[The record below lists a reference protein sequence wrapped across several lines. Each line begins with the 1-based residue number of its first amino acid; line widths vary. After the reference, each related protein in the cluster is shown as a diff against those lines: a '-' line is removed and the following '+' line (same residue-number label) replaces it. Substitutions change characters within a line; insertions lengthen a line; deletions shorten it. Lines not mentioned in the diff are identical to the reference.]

1 MASGW
6 DRIYRQRGDLGY
18 AVLPKVVRAARIFQ
32 QRGYRDVLDLGCG
45 TGKHA
50 VFLAEKGF
58 SVQATDLS
66 PAGLEIAE
74 RKARS
79 LGLDNVRFSQ
89 HDMKVVPFPNESF
102 DAVICTWTIYHGT
115 VKNIQD
121 ALAEIHRVLRPRG
134 ILITDFLS
142 VKDST
147 FGRGAETEKNTFIGQ
162 KPDEEDVP
170 HHYCTR
176 SEVFRLLGQFDYVRV
191 RLSSKTVVDE
201 AGKEYARKYFDVWAE
216 RPFSR

>member
-6 DRIYRQRGDLGY
+6 ERIYQQSGDLGY
-18 AVLPKVVRAARIFQ
+18 AVLPKVVGASRVFR

-50 VFLAEKGF
+50 IFLARKGF

-66 PAGLEIAE
+66 PSGLEIAE
-74 RKARS
+74 QKARS
-79 LGLDNVRFSQ
+79 LALDNVRFAQ
-89 HDMKVVPFPNESF
+89 HDMRVAPFPAESF

-115 VKNIQD
+115 VMDIRD
-121 ALAEIHRVLRPRG
+121 TLAEIHRVLRTNG

-142 VKDST
+142 VEDST
-147 FGRGAETEKNTFIGQ
+147 FGRGSEVEKNTFVGQ
-162 KPDEEDVP
+162 KQGEEDVP

-176 SEVFRLLGQFDYVRV
+176 TEVFQLLGRFDRITVRA
-191 RLSSKTVVDE
+191 SSKTIFVGG
-201 AGKEYARKYFDVWAE
+201 GKDYIRKYFDVQAE
-216 RPFSR
+216 KPPAA

>member
-1 MASGW
+1 M
-6 DRIYRQRGDLGY
+6 
-18 AVLPKVVRAARIFQ
+18 
-32 QRGYRDVLDLGCG
+32 LDLGCG
-45 TGKHA
+45 TGKHTI
-50 VFLAEKGF
+50 FLAERGF

-79 LGLDNVRFSQ
+79 LRLDNTKFAR
-89 HDMKVVPFPNESF
+89 HDMKTIPFPAASF

-121 ALAEIHRVLRPRG
+121 TLAEIHRVLWPGG

-142 VKDST
+142 TKDST
-147 FGRGAETEKNTFIGQ
+147 FGWGTETEKNTFVGQ
-162 KPDEEDVP
+162 KPGEEDVP

-176 SEVFRLLGQFDYVRV
+176 PEVFRLLSQFDCVRV
-191 RLSSKTVVDE
+191 RLSSKTIVPE
-201 AGKEYARKYFDVWAE
+201 AGPAYVRRYFDVQAE
-216 RPFSR
+216 KPLSR